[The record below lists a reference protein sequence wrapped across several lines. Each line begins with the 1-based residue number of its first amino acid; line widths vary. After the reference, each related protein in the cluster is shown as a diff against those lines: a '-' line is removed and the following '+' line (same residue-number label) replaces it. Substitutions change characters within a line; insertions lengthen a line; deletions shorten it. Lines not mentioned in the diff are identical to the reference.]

1 MARAERELFA
11 AMAEVNTIAGAGVG
25 WFSVATILNQTGYS
39 GFWSLA
45 GFIPV
50 IDIVMLWQ
58 FSKALNGRLYGRM
71 EFKTGGHERALNGV
85 KFRDNPLRAK
95 RIFND

>member
-1 MARAERELFA
+1 
-11 AMAEVNTIAGAGVG
+11 
-25 WFSVATILNQTGYS
+25 LNQTGYS

-45 GFIPV
+45 GFVPV
-50 IDIVMLWQ
+50 INTVMLWQ

-85 KFRDNPLRAK
+85 KLRDNPLRVK
-95 RIFND
+95 RNLAD